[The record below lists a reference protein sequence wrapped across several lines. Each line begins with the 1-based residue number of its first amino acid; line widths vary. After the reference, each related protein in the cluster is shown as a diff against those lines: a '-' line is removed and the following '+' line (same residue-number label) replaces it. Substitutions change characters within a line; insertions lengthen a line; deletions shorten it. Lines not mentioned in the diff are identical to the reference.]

1 MLQLKVNFKSRVFF
15 GKTMTI
21 GDVARQAGVRASA
34 IRYYE
39 SAGLLPRPTRIAGRR
54 SYDQSMLE
62 RLAVIGF
69 AKECG
74 FTLQE
79 IRRIFQAS
87 GSAGPISARW
97 QASVRDKLGELDA
110 QTKRIAAMRALLRRA
125 AKCRCLDVEE
135 CGRRVIAGRRG
146 VISPE

>member
-1 MLQLKVNFKSRVFF
+1 
-15 GKTMTI
+15 MTI
-21 GDVARQAGVRASA
+21 GYVARQAGVRASA

-39 SAGLLPRPTRIAGRR
+39 TAGLLPRPTRIAGRR
-54 SYDQSMLE
+54 CYDQSMLE
-62 RLAVIGF
+62 RLAVIEF

-97 QASVRDKLGELDA
+97 QASVRDKLAELDA
-110 QTKRIAAMRALLRRA
+110 QTKRIAAMRALLERA

-146 VISPE
+146 VRQPSGA